1 MVTFDWNWLKLR
13 PRGTRDGIEVK
24 VFDVASCVKE
34 EFHFLHSNILTSPLG
49 NRVLLYQRLKFPIE
63 ILVLCRVSQNI
74 AQVRKAIV
82 TVNFGSRR
90 NGIQERCSRRS
101 AAGQT

>member
-13 PRGTRDGIEVK
+13 PRGTWDGIEVK

-49 NRVLLYQRLKFPIE
+49 KQGTSPPETQVPEMRSDFCAG
-63 ILVLCRVSQNI
+63 LVKVSPRF
-74 AQVRKAIV
+74 ARP
-82 TVNFGSRR
+82 
-90 NGIQERCSRRS
+90 
-101 AAGQT
+101 